1 MGIRKILL
9 ALVIFGLLS
18 KVPAPER
25 HINNE
30 IREVASPVQAVQP
43 VKESPQTQE
52 RPVEVKPTPAPE
64 PVMEPAPPVELPKSK
79 TDLMNLAGIPASEHA
94 AVDYIV
100 SKESSW
106 NHLAVNRSSG
116 ATGLCQSL
124 PASKMASAGADY
136 MTNPVTQL
144 KWCAS
149 YANSRYGSW
158 WSAHAFWLANAWW

>member
-1 MGIRKILL
+1 
-9 ALVIFGLLS
+9 
-18 KVPAPER
+18 
-25 HINNE
+25 
-30 IREVASPVQAVQP
+30 
-43 VKESPQTQE
+43 
-52 RPVEVKPTPAPE
+52 
-64 PVMEPAPPVELPKSK
+64 MEPEPPVELPKSK
-79 TDLMNLAGIPASEHA
+79 TDLMNLAGIPQSEHA

-106 NHLAVNRSSG
+106 NHLAVNASSG

-158 WSAHAFWLANAWW
+158 ATAFAFWTNNHWW